1 MQFKTIIG
9 GLLLC
14 VLFLSACNMQ
24 SQEAGAEISLE
35 TTTEVVITDTPVTTA
50 TAIQQPTAVPTRKLS
65 AVSSAPLPT
74 STPIS
79 SNTTACIPQHPEWQ
93 QYTVQAG
100 DTLGSIARRVNSD
113 ATTLASVNCL
123 SNPNVIAVGTVL
135 HVPQAPSAASPVPS
149 VPIVGSDI
157 IVETV
162 CAVVATGVQATIWG
176 DGGTPLA
183 YLRGKI
189 ALDETAD
196 NAFIVTL
203 RPGVQGWVSA
213 MEAHLEGTT
222 CPDFMSVPNVPP
234 PVGYTGAPT
243 AAELASG
250 CYVVR
255 TPGGGGYISVYY
267 GAADAYAPIAVFD
280 GYAEFVMEWDGGYEI
295 SVPQYERNLWVRDGV
310 HTVGEG
316 CP

>member
-1 MQFKTIIG
+1 MQYKTIIG

-24 SQEAGAEISLE
+24 SEETGAEVSLE
-35 TTTEVVITDTPVTTA
+35 TATEAVMTDTPVS
-50 TAIQQPTAVPTRKLS
+50 TAIQQPTAEPTRKLS
-65 AVSSAPLPT
+65 AVSAAPLPT

-79 SNTTACIPQHPEWQ
+79 SNTTACVPQHPEWQ

-113 ATTLASVNCL
+113 TATLASVNCL
-123 SNPNVIAVGTVL
+123 SNPDVIAVGTVL
-135 HVPQAPSAASPVPS
+135 RVPQAPAT
-149 VPIVGSDI
+149 VPIVGLDI
-157 IVETV
+157 IVDTV

-196 NAFIVTL
+196 NAFIVTVS
-203 RPGVQGWVSA
+203 PGVQGWVSA

-222 CPDFMSVPNVPP
+222 CPNFMTVPNVPP
-234 PVGYTGAPT
+234 LVGYPGTPT

-255 TPGGGGYISVYY
+255 SPGGGGYISVYY

-295 SVPQYERNLWVRDGV
+295 SVPQYERNLWVRGGV
-310 HTVGEG
+310 HTVGTG